1 MKNTFEFKKGILV
14 FFVVAVIFSG
24 FYSAVCETS
33 KILFTF
39 DFSSNRSDRAIGS
52 PVRDSIDIKAAN
64 TVIATAAEIKGA
76 VATREAVRRTES
88 HAGQNRIRCMML
100 VLSLCLLSG
109 ICFFD
114 CLPLVLSVMSI
125 VFGCRIIVR
134 YIHLQYGKK
143 KSLLFPS

>member
-1 MKNTFEFKKGILV
+1 MKKSLELKKSILIG
-14 FFVVAVIFSG
+14 FVVAVIFSG
-24 FYSAVCETS
+24 FYCDVCETN
-33 KILFTF
+33 KLLITEN
-39 DFSSNRSDRAIGS
+39 SSSCRYGWGSDS
-52 PVRDSIDIKAAN
+52 PSEDSIDIKAAN

-134 YIHLQYGKK
+134 YIHLQDGKK
-143 KSLLFPS
+143 